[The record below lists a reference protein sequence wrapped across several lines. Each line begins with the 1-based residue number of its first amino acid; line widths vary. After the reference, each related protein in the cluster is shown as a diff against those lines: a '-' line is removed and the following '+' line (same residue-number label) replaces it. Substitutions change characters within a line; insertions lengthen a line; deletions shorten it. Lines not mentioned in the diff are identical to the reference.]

1 MKKDQSNS
9 PKNQK
14 RRKLIEKLIQAKGT
28 IDLDIDLDIL
38 GDRKN
43 LFQK

>member
-1 MKKDQSNS
+1 MKKDQANS

-14 RRKLIEKLIQAKGT
+14 RRKLFEKLIQAKGT

-38 GDRKN
+38 RDRKN
-43 LFQK
+43 LFEK